1 MIMKSIL
8 AVLVGV
14 IISTSS
20 WSQISGD
27 VKKDNRQLVS
37 DHGFVMEGTH
47 MGKVV
52 FDISVNAKGE
62 VTSAKIV
69 ENESTIKSTPAKIKA
84 KNYVLKFKFQ
94 PGTWFPKYHQGRVA
108 ITMVE
113 PK

>member
-1 MIMKSIL
+1 MKSIL
-8 AVLVGV
+8 AVLVGM
-14 IISTSS
+14 IISTAT

-37 DHGFVMEGTH
+37 GHSFVMEGAH
-47 MGKVV
+47 MGKIV

-62 VTSAKIV
+62 VTSAKLV
-69 ENESTIKSTPAKIKA
+69 ESESSVKSTPAKIKA
-84 KNYVLKFKFQ
+84 KNYVLKFEFQ

-108 ITMVE
+108 ITMVK

>member
-1 MIMKSIL
+1 MKSIL
-8 AVLVGV
+8 AVLIGV

-20 WSQISGD
+20 WSQVSGD
-27 VKKDNRQLVS
+27 LKKDNRQLVS
-37 DHGFVMEGTH
+37 DHSFVMEGTH

-62 VTSAKIV
+62 VTSAKLV
-69 ENESTIKSTPAKIKA
+69 ESESTLKSTPAKIKA
-84 KNYVLKFKFQ
+84 KNYVLKFEFQ

-108 ITMVE
+108 ITMVK

>member
-1 MIMKSIL
+1 MKSIL
-8 AVLVGV
+8 AVLIGI

-27 VKKDNRQLVS
+27 VKKDNRQMVS
-37 DHGFVMEGTH
+37 EQSFVMEGTH
-47 MGKVV
+47 TGRVV

-62 VTSAKIV
+62 VTSAKLV
-69 ENESTIKSTPAKIKA
+69 ESESTLKSTPAKIKA
-84 KNYVLKFKFQ
+84 KNYVLKFEFQ

-108 ITMVE
+108 ITMVK

>member
-1 MIMKSIL
+1 MKNIL
-8 AVLVGV
+8 AVFVG
-14 IISTSS
+14 ILISVSS

-37 DHGFVMEGTH
+37 EHSFVMEGTRT
-47 MGKVV
+47 GKVV

-69 ENESTIKSTPAKIKA
+69 ESESTLKSTPAKIKA
-84 KNYVLKFKFQ
+84 KNYVLKFEFQ
-94 PGTWFPKYHQGRVA
+94 PGTWFSKYHQGRVV
-108 ITMVE
+108 ITMVK